1 MTSLLLA
8 LIVVFAVPSQ
18 DAGPVQAV
26 EVSGAWLRAAQPK
39 QVTGGYV
46 LLENRSASAVAL
58 TAVRSPIA
66 KTIELHSMSER
77 DGVMRM
83 VQVARI
89 TIPARGKVALEPGGY
104 HLMLF
109 ELTRA
114 LKPGDR
120 VTLTLVFDSGR
131 EVDATFEVKARDA

>member
-1 MTSLLLA
+1 MGPLIALLVTLA
-8 LIVVFAVPSQ
+8 MGAQSPKPAPL
-18 DAGPVQAV
+18 V

-46 LLENRSASAVAL
+46 LLHNRADSAVAL

-66 KTIELHSMSER
+66 KTIELHSISER

-83 VQVARI
+83 VRVEKI
-89 TIPARGKVALEPGGY
+89 TVPARDKVALEPGGY

-109 ELTRA
+109 ELTRVLA
-114 LKPGDR
+114 PGDR
-120 VTLTLVFDSGR
+120 VTLTFVFDNGR
-131 EVDATFEVKARDA
+131 EVDVVFDVKARDA